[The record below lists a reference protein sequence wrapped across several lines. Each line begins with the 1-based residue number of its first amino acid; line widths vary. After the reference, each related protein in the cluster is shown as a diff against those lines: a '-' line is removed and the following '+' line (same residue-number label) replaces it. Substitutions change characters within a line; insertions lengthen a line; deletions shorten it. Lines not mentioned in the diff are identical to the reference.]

1 MVEENRTQIGMLKA
15 LGYGKGA
22 IAGKYLAYALL
33 ASSIGSII
41 GIFAGQKTLPVIIIQ
56 AYKILY
62 NNLPVVQAPVYIGY
76 SLSSSLLAIGIT
88 VFAAG
93 LSCFHELREVP
104 ASLMRPEAPKTGKRI
119 ILEHFSLLWNH
130 MSFSKK
136 AAARNLFRYKKR
148 FFMTV
153 FGIGGCMGLLMVGF
167 GLKDSIMAIAQKQF
181 GEVRIYSSS
190 LTLDGEITEDE
201 RENLLQTISED
212 KDVEEYMEAME
223 SSVDVEFDDLSKS
236 SYMVVVPD
244 KEQFKEFVRLKDR
257 VTQEE
262 YELDDSGVVITE
274 KLSKLL
280 DIQAGDTIY
289 LKDGETKKVAVQVTH
304 IAENYYFHYVYMTS
318 EVYTEL
324 YGEEPEYSEI
334 FTVNRSKD
342 EEFEEEFSKRYI
354 GQEGVL
360 NVTMLSTMEEKIA
373 NMIQSMDTIIYVIV
387 IAAGLL
393 AFVVLYN
400 LNNISISERRREL
413 ATLKV
418 LGFYESEV
426 SMYVFRE
433 NIILT
438 VIGIIV
444 GIGFGIVLH
453 RFVILTAEIDLMM
466 FGRDIKFMSYFYSIC
481 LTILFSL
488 LVNLFMHFKLKKL
501 DMVESMKSVE

>member
-1 MVEENRTQIGMLKA
+1 
-15 LGYGKGA
+15 
-22 IAGKYLAYALL
+22 
-33 ASSIGSII
+33 
-41 GIFAGQKTLPVIIIQ
+41 
-56 AYKILY
+56 
-62 NNLPVVQAPVYIGY
+62 
-76 SLSSSLLAIGIT
+76 
-88 VFAAG
+88 
-93 LSCFHELREVP
+93 
-104 ASLMRPEAPKTGKRI
+104 
-119 ILEHFSLLWNH
+119 
-130 MSFSKK
+130 
-136 AAARNLFRYKKR
+136 
-148 FFMTV
+148 
-153 FGIGGCMGLLMVGF
+153 
-167 GLKDSIMAIAQKQF
+167 
-181 GEVRIYSSS
+181 
-190 LTLDGEITEDE
+190 
-201 RENLLQTISED
+201 
-212 KDVEEYMEAME
+212 
-223 SSVDVEFDDLSKS
+223 
-236 SYMVVVPD
+236 
-244 KEQFKEFVRLKDR
+244 
-257 VTQEE
+257 
-262 YELDDSGVVITE
+262 
-274 KLSKLL
+274 
-280 DIQAGDTIY
+280 
-289 LKDGETKKVAVQVTH
+289 
-304 IAENYYFHYVYMTS
+304 MTS